1 MKTELDPRYRAILQT
16 VEDFCLDHENPT
28 IVSKYARYFR
38 EGYDAYGL
46 VEEEVHALR
55 DKVLA
60 EHPLTME
67 EYAEVGWHLFATG
80 RYEFGSVAILLLG
93 TCKDS
98 FDGIAFGWVKKWL
111 DNGVENWAHCDV
123 ICSHLTQVFLEKNIV
138 SLDDFI
144 PWRDSESRWTRRAVP
159 VSLLAL
165 RKTADP
171 NELLTFIDS
180 MMTDKERVVHQG
192 LGWFLRELWKLHP
205 EPVEEFLFKHKQNC
219 DRLIIQYATE
229 KMKDDKKKR
238 FRKDKPNKPK
248 GSKTY
253 NKKPLKPQKPKKEN
267 HE

>member
-16 VEDFCLDHENPT
+16 VEDYCLDHENPA

-46 VEEEVHALR
+46 VDEEIHALC

-60 EHPLTME
+60 DHPLSME

-80 RYEFGSVAILLLG
+80 RYEFASIAILLLES
-93 TCKDS
+93 CKES
-98 FDGIAFGWVKKWL
+98 YNQSTFNWVKKWL
-111 DNGVENWAHCDV
+111 DNGVVNWAHCDI
-123 ICSHLTQVFLEKNIV
+123 ICSRLTPVFIEKGIITLIDLV
-138 SLDDFI
+138 
-144 PWRDSESRWTRRAVP
+144 PWRESDSRWTRRAVP
-159 VSLLAL
+159 VTLLTL

-171 NELLTFIDS
+171 EELLAFIDS
-180 MMTDKERVVHQG
+180 MMTEKERVVHQG

-205 EPVEEFLFKHKQNC
+205 QPVEEFLFKHKQQC

-238 FRKDKPNKPK
+238 FRRDKPEKPK
-248 GSKTY
+248 NFKQGSP
-253 NKKPLKPQKPKKEN
+253 KPAKPKKAEKKI